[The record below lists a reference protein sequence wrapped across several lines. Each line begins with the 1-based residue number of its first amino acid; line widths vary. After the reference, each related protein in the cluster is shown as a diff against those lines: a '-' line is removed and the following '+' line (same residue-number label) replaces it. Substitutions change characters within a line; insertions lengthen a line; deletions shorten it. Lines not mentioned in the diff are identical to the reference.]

1 MSGTIDPIAD
11 MLIRVVNAQKAS
23 HETVY
28 IPASKV
34 KESIAKILF
43 ENGFIRGYKIEK
55 DNKQN
60 GIIVELKYV
69 NREGVIKGVKRI
81 SKPGRR
87 VYKSYTEIPR
97 VLNGLGIAIIST
109 SKGLM
114 SDRNAKK
121 NKVGGEVLCYVW

>member
-1 MSGTIDPIAD
+1 MSGIVDPIAD
-11 MLIRVVNAQKAS
+11 MLIRIVNAQKAK
-23 HETVY
+23 HETVM

-34 KESIAKILF
+34 KESMAKILF
-43 ENGFIRGYKIEK
+43 ENGFIRGHKIEN

-60 GIIVELKYV
+60 MIIVELKYV
-69 NREGVIKGVKRI
+69 NRDGVIKGVRRI

-87 VYKSYTEIPR
+87 IYKGYDEIPR

-109 SKGLM
+109 SKGIM

-121 NKVGGEVLCYVW
+121 NNVGGEVLCYVW